1 MSTEKLS
8 RRYAKALFDEAVSKA
23 SLDAVYADLDFIKKT
38 LASSRELKAVLKS
51 PVIQS
56 YKKQAII
63 TQTLSVH
70 IGVLTQDLLKLLI
83 TQSRTG
89 YLPDII
95 VSFFRMYNESKGISE
110 VKVTTAT
117 ELDSAN
123 EQKIV
128 EYIKSKSGYPN
139 VKINKK
145 IDVSILGGFIID
157 FGGRMLDNSVRYK
170 LNKIE
175 KELSS
180 N

>member
-1 MSTEKLS
+1 MSAEKLS

-23 SLDAVYADLDFIKKT
+23 SLDAVHADLDFIKKT
-38 LASSRELKAVLKS
+38 LKSSRELKAVLKS
-51 PVIQS
+51 PIIQS
-56 YKKQAII
+56 YKKQAIV
-63 TQTLSVH
+63 TETFAGNV
-70 IGVLTQDLLKLLI
+70 GALTQDLLKLLVS
-83 TQSRTG
+83 QSRAG

-95 VSFFRMYNESKGISE
+95 VSFFRMYNDSKGISE

-117 ELDSAN
+117 EMDADN

-128 EYIKSKSGYPN
+128 EYIKAKSGYPN

-145 IDVSILGGFIID
+145 VDAAILGGFIVD
-157 FGGRMLDNSVRYK
+157 FGGKLLDNSVRYK
-170 LNKIE
+170 LEKIE